1 MPELDYFL
9 AVRPLAGETGCGDAG
24 IIKEFDNKVF
34 IGIVDVLGH
43 GENADKVAVICMDF
57 LEKNYRQD
65 LMEMMEGLH
74 QHIKGSQGAV
84 AGLCLLDSKTGELVY
99 VGVGNT
105 IARKFGSSSVRIVP
119 RSGIIGYI
127 MPSLREE
134 KMILHGGDVLVL
146 HTDGVAEH
154 FDLEDYPEL
163 LIDNAETIANHI
175 INQFG
180 RAEDDACCIALR
192 YRR

>member
-1 MPELDYFL
+1 MSELDYFL

-43 GENADKVAVICMDF
+43 GENADEIAMICVDF

-65 LMEMMEGLH
+65 LMEMMGGLH
-74 QHIKGSQGAV
+74 QQIKGSRGAV
-84 AGLCLLDSKTGELVY
+84 VGLCLLVLKTGELTF
-99 VGVGNT
+99 VGMGN
-105 IARKFGSSSVRIVP
+105 IAARKFGSSNVRIIP
-119 RSGIIGYI
+119 RSGIVGYT
-127 MPSLREE
+127 MRHLREE
-134 KMILHGGDVLVL
+134 KMTLTDGDVLVL
-146 HTDGVAEH
+146 HTDGVKEH

-163 LIDNAETIANHI
+163 LVDDAEIVANHI

-192 YRR
+192 YQR